1 MKKTEPTNT
10 KHKCFRKRRRFWLP
24 APHFRS
30 LYLTVTSLL
39 PLQDFLV
46 TFFTVNFS
54 KMLLLKVI
62 LQSPAADKVTPA
74 VLTVVGFKSPHPF
87 PVKDQI

>member
-1 MKKTEPTNT
+1 MKKTKPTNT
-10 KHKCFRKRRRFWLP
+10 KHKYFRKRRRFSLL

-30 LYLTVTSLL
+30 LYLTVTLLL

-62 LQSPAADKVTPA
+62 L
-74 VLTVVGFKSPHPF
+74 
-87 PVKDQI
+87 